1 MKHLG
6 KKLLAVGGTLVLF
19 GTIHHVAQADNDD
32 ERSEAIE
39 QHRILVGYNINPV
52 RLNLT
57 HKNPDLVGLGS
68 YLVNAVGG
76 CSDCHTNPSYVLGG
90 DPFLGSRRLSTR
102 STI

>member
-6 KKLLAVGGTLVLF
+6 KKLLVVGGILVLF

-76 CSDCHTNPSYVLGG
+76 CNDCHTNPATCPEAT
-90 DPFLGSRRLSTR
+90 PFWGSRRRSTR